1 MERAPLF
8 VVDASVAVKWYVQES
23 DRARALRL
31 RDDYAKRRV
40 DLLAPR
46 LILYE
51 VGNALR
57 YHPNADGNL
66 SSDGVRA
73 LHRMGFT
80 VEWSDDDAV
89 HEAMRI
95 AYSENITFY
104 DAVYLA
110 LAEKEDAKVIS
121 ADEKLIGKLR
131 EHGGRILSL
140 RTLAP

>member
-8 VVDASVAVKWYVQES
+8 VVDASVAVKWYVHES
-23 DRARALRL
+23 DREKALGLRA
-31 RDDYAKRRV
+31 DYARRRV

-57 YHPNADGNL
+57 YHPNADENL

-73 LHRMGFT
+73 LYGMGFT
-80 VEWSDDDAV
+80 VEWSGNDAV
-89 HEAMRI
+89 QEAMRI

-121 ADEKLIGKLR
+121 ADEKLIGRLR
-131 EHGGRILSL
+131 EHRGRILSL
-140 RTLAP
+140 RSLSA